1 MGYDVDV
8 IKHFVEF
15 RYDVLASCIENY
27 ACFDEISLSLLFA
40 ADLLKQS
47 DGNSERCSSGSLY
60 WQLSRLLV
68 MSFKAEFTRLEII
81 LLTSCV

>member
-1 MGYDVDV
+1 MGYDVAV

-15 RYDVLASCIENY
+15 RYNFPASCTGN
-27 ACFDEISLSLLFA
+27 CDEISLSLLFA

-47 DGNSERCSSGSLY
+47 DGNSERGSSGSLY

>member
-1 MGYDVDV
+1 MGYDVAV

-47 DGNSERCSSGSLY
+47 DGNSER
-60 WQLSRLLV
+60 
-68 MSFKAEFTRLEII
+68 
-81 LLTSCV
+81 